1 MKYPQANIV
10 FLRDSSFPC
19 RQIFGNRC
27 ISSRCHRRR
36 SKLTNMS
43 ILVLNDSA
51 SRELRGDCPVGHF
64 RLNVNRGSNP
74 FPYIGESQSPTKM
87 GMVETYNNRRQNL
100 IYIKARISWF
110 QGRQVFT
117 WHNLYPFSC
126 KILKVSIVSGTR
138 FNPESQNHVS
148 TINVRSLIFI
158 LDGICSPMLGVLKT
172 CSSKPDVKYDQVNHI
187 PLLPVIEGFRRHTTA
202 GPSPLLNVP

>member
-1 MKYPQANIV
+1 
-10 FLRDSSFPC
+10 
-19 RQIFGNRC
+19 
-27 ISSRCHRRR
+27 
-36 SKLTNMS
+36 MS

-51 SRELRGDCPVGHF
+51 SRELRGDCPAGHF

-110 QGRQVFT
+110 QWRQVFT

-126 KILKVSIVSGTR
+126 KILNVSIVSGTR

-148 TINVRSLIFI
+148 TINVRSLIFSWW
-158 LDGICSPMLGVLKT
+158 DMFTHVRR
-172 CSSKPDVKYDQVNHI
+172 VKNMQLQTRGEVWSGQ
-187 PLLPVIEGFRRHTTA
+187 PHTTFA
-202 GPSPLLNVP
+202 SHWGVSAPHHRRSLTLVERAVGRGWKKVYFMQETCNDEKRSFHK